1 MPPPFVS
8 KFESYQWLLSLLRLL
23 FCWPW
28 RLPTSYCNI
37 LLLSGLCTLCL
48 WTPNIELG
56 VSTVIGL
63 PAVALVSPAPILV
76 LLSLPQDNCNL
87 TYRSLSLS
95 WQELMHS
102 KETLVSLGYQ
112 TMKQWSLSNW
122 NFPRNLVLGKGR
134 GLKLVPVGGGT
145 CLLEKDP
152 TQLVRPLC
160 RRQSGDHAG

>member
-1 MPPPFVS
+1 MATKSPQIV
-8 KFESYQWLLSLLRLL
+8 
-23 FCWPW
+23 
-28 RLPTSYCNI
+28 I
-37 LLLSGLCTLCL
+37 LLAMVVANLLLQHPSPL
-48 WTPNIELG
+48 WTLHPLPLVRCNIELG

-63 PAVALVSPAPILV
+63 PAVALASPAPILV